1 LAKVS
6 LSLGDGE
13 RELLAAHE
21 RLLSATAALARAQA
35 RADVLE
41 ILESTVREALGFRQ
55 VRVMTRGDQAPG
67 VLEGHAVALGDLT
80 GVLLVDDADQRRLS
94 IATRLRLLR
103 TFADAAGA
111 VLSGVARLEAS
122 RAQARHDPLT
132 RLPNRAAL
140 IERLS
145 VAIAVTR
152 REQSLLAVLFID
164 LDGFKA
170 INDEFGHDTGDAVL
184 RAVATRLSQHV
195 RPQDAVARFG
205 GDEFVVICEE
215 VADRA
220 GAEIIAAR
228 LARALADPIVV
239 DDARVEIGASIGL
252 VVGDGR
258 SRPAQLLRDADAEM
272 YRGKLRRGSR
282 PPQAPER
289 SPAREE
295 SSRREH
301 PSDRATSS

>member
-1 LAKVS
+1 VS
-6 LSLGDGE
+6 RSLGDGE

-21 RLLSATAALARAQA
+21 RLLSATAALARAQS
-35 RADVLE
+35 RAEVLE
-41 ILESTVREALGFRQ
+41 IIETTVLEALGFER

-67 VLEGHAVALGDLT
+67 LLEGHAVALGDLT
-80 GVLLVDDADQRRLS
+80 GVLLVDDADQRMLS

-145 VAIAVTR
+145 VAIACAR
-152 REQSLLAVLFID
+152 RESSMLAVLFID

-184 RAVATRLSQHV
+184 RAVATRLSEHV
-195 RPQDAVARFG
+195 RPQDTVARFG
-205 GDEFVVICEE
+205 GDEFVVICEDLAE
-215 VADRA
+215 RA
-220 GAEIIAAR
+220 GAEIITAR
-228 LARALADPIVV
+228 LAGALAEPVIVG
-239 DDARVEIGASIGL
+239 DARVDIGATIGL
-252 VVGDGR
+252 VVGDGQ
-258 SRPAQLLRDADAEM
+258 SRPAQLLRDADADM
-272 YRGKLRRGSR
+272 YEGKLRRASRSR
-282 PPQAPER
+282 PEPAR
-289 SPAREE
+289 SPTPGG
-295 SSRREH
+295 SSRRER
-301 PSDRATSS
+301 PSGRAASS